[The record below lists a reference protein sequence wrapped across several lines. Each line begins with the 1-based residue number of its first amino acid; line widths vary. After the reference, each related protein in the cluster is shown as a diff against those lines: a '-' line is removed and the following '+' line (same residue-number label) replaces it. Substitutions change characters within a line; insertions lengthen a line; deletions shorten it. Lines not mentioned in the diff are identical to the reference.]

1 MIERIKD
8 YISEMQENVRE
19 KRGFIFFSL
28 RILFLVLFGYC
39 LYKYTALMVFNIL
52 LIYFIVDAE
61 DRIKAIENE
70 IKRALEEKISKI
82 NGQRYQ

>member
-1 MIERIKD
+1 MIEKIKN
-8 YISEMQENVRE
+8 YISEIQEDIRE

-39 LYKYTALMVFNIL
+39 LYKYTALMIFNIL
-52 LIYFIVDAE
+52 LIYFIIDAE
-61 DRIKAIENE
+61 DRIKYIEGE
-70 IKRALEEKISKI
+70 IKKSLDEKIKKI

>member
-1 MIERIKD
+1 MIEKIKN
-8 YISEMQENVRE
+8 YISEIQEDIRE

-52 LIYFIVDAE
+52 LIYFIIDAE
-61 DRIKAIENE
+61 DRIKYIEGE
-70 IKRALEEKISKI
+70 IKKSLDEKISKI
-82 NGQRYQ
+82 SGQRYQ

>member
-1 MIERIKD
+1 MIERIID
-8 YISEMQENVRE
+8 YISEMQENVSE
-19 KRGFIFFSL
+19 TRGIIFFSL

-61 DRIKAIENE
+61 DRIKARENE

-82 NGQRYQ
+82 TGQRYQ